1 MLSNYLTS
9 IEDVSVFPIIG
20 LVLFFTVF
28 MGIFFWVVKK
38 DKPYMEKLANIP
50 FQENESVIINDEN
63 KNEK

>member
-9 IEDVSVFPIIG
+9 IENVTFFPIIG
-20 LVLFFTVF
+20 LIVFFAIFIGILIWVL
-28 MGIFFWVVKK
+28 KK

-50 FQENESVIINDEN
+50 FQENDQVINKEN